1 MTANLDG
8 GRRNQ
13 KQRTRTA
20 IIEAAR
26 SFVQSGAAPTMPAV
40 AQKALVSE
48 ATAYRYFPDL
58 AALLRE
64 ALAGVWPTAEEV
76 MAPVSHVRDVT
87 SRVAFAT
94 EALMREVQAHEG
106 AVRVMMSTTIARP
119 ASSTLRPGRRFGL
132 IDIALEPLAAS
143 LGAAEPDAL
152 AQLGR
157 DLAVVVSAEAYFTLI
172 DLCKLTPEEAIA
184 SAVRTATTLVR
195 AASSAAR

>member
-1 MTANLDG
+1 MTANLDS

-20 IIEAAR
+20 ILDAAR

-64 ALAGVWPTAEEV
+64 ALADVWPTGMDV
-76 MAPVSHVRDVT
+76 MAPVSHDHDATR
-87 SRVAFAT
+87 RIAFAT
-94 EALMREVQAHEG
+94 EALMREVLAHEG

-119 ASSTLRPGRRFGL
+119 AVAALRPGRRFGL
-132 IDIALEPLAAS
+132 IDIALEPLAGILDA
-143 LGAAEPDAL
+143 DAL

-157 DLAVVVSAEAYFTLI
+157 DLAVVVSAEAYFTLV
-172 DLCKLTPEEAIA
+172 DLCGLTPDEAIA

-195 AASSAAR
+195 AASAATE